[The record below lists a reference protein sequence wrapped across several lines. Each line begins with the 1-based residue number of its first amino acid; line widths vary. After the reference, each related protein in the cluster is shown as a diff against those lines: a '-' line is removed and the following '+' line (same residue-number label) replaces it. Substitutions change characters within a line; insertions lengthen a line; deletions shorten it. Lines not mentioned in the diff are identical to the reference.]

1 MTDETIKSLPV
12 VEGGPY
18 SQLTKRQRL
27 FVDEYLA
34 SRTAAAAYIAAGY
47 QGKDATA
54 CAWQLLKKPNI
65 ADAVIERRRQLLD
78 DVGIRQERVILELAA
93 IATSDPRKLVDGLG
107 EVVPLHLLDPKTAA
121 SIASL
126 EIEDVSI
133 GGRVG
138 KRYKYRFWDKPKALD
153 KLGQWMKLWE
163 SAHVGIN
170 IDNRQVHVST
180 SPDGRSEATLRAV
193 DELIGTIKSLGQVAT
208 AAQAY
213 KNGSLLPAPVRDEP
227 ERHGAPLV
235 DGEDQGSPESP

>member
-1 MTDETIKSLPV
+1 MTDETIKNLPV
-12 VEGGPY
+12 AEGGPY

-34 SRTAAAAYIAAGY
+34 SRTAAAAYVAAGY
-47 QGKDATA
+47 KGQDATA
-54 CAWQLLKKPNI
+54 CAWQLLKKPMV

-78 DVGIRQERVILELAA
+78 DVGIRQERVILELGA
-93 IATSDPRKLVDGLG
+93 IATADPRKLVDGLG
-107 EVVPLHLLDPKTAA
+107 EIVPVHLLDAQTAA
-121 SIASL
+121 AISSI

-163 SAHVGIN
+163 SAHASIN
-170 IDNRQVHVST
+170 IDNRQVHVT

-193 DELIGTIKSLGQVAT
+193 DELIGTIKSLGQSAAAT
-208 AAQAY
+208 QAY
-213 KNGSLLPAPVRDEP
+213 KDGSLLPIAICNES
-227 ERHGAPLV
+227 EGHGTSVV
-235 DGEDQGSPESP
+235 DDEDQGGPEST